1 MSLRELAIR
10 DEYRSDRCDLIEDFY
25 IPCLEQATV
34 YSRAVGFFSSTSMIA
49 VSKGLTALIR
59 AGGTMRLV
67 ASPCLSSEDIE
78 AIATG
83 LKQRDEV
90 ITEVIL
96 QELDREFE
104 EVAKDRLACL
114 AWLLSQEI
122 LEIKL
127 AIPKNISKQG
137 IYHEKLGLFTDIED
151 NQVAFTGSANESSSA
166 LIDNF
171 ECIDVFCSWKAE
183 EQKRALRKAENF
195 ERLWN
200 NQTSKVEVMGFPEA
214 AARSLLRLKPDKPP
228 STEPEYKSK
237 QKYWSVKEEKSNYN
251 AGEQSSLTTTLKYQ
265 NWLQVELRPLQ
276 VDALEAFIAANY
288 QGILAMAT
296 GAGKTITALACAA
309 SFDDLDLIVIG
320 VHTKEL
326 VQQWVNELEG
336 RTTFQYPLVAT
347 GKSEIWR
354 SKLFRKLR
362 LINNNQLSRERLP
375 VIIVGI
381 YSELSKFYI
390 ADLIVDAGGLP
401 ERSLLIADEVHAT
414 GAGSFRRILRKD
426 FTYRLGLSATPIR
439 PHDEEGTEVVLDY
452 FSGIVYEFS
461 LEQAIA
467 AGILC
472 EYEYHV
478 YVTSL
483 DDSEHETFKQLTSKI
498 NRLRNSEDERA
509 QAKAKHLLI
518 QRAKIIKSASS
529 KLTILDRI
537 FDDHPLQK
545 AMIYC
550 ADIDQAT
557 IVCRKLSQKG
567 IRVSRYSSQDKERQ
581 KILSQF
587 SRGHLDALVAVKC
600 LDEGVDVPETSQAI
614 ILASDTSERQFIQRR
629 GRILRA
635 APNKAIATLIDVLV
649 VPPLGDEDVKLIT
662 SEVSRVVHFART
674 ASNRTFVITK
684 LVEEL
689 SYYGITYS
697 DLI

>member
-1 MSLRELAIR
+1 LSLRELAIR

-67 ASPCLSSEDIE
+67 ASPCLSSEDIK

-114 AWLLSQEI
+114 AWLLSQGI

-127 AIPKNISKQG
+127 AIPRNIRKQG

-151 NQVAFTGSANESSSA
+151 NKLAFTGSANESSSA

-183 EQKRALRKAENF
+183 EQKRSLRKAENF
-195 ERLWN
+195 ERLWD

-228 STEPEYKSK
+228 STEPKHKSK

-251 AGEQSSLTTTLKYQ
+251 VGQQSSLTTEALK
-265 NWLQVELRPLQ
+265 VELRPLQ
-276 VDALEAFIAANY
+276 IDALEAFTAANY
-288 QGILAMAT
+288 KGILAMAT
-296 GAGKTITALACAA
+296 GTGKTITALACAA

-320 VHTKEL
+320 VPTKEL

-375 VIIVGI
+375 VIVVGI

-390 ADLIVDAGGLP
+390 ADLIVDAGGLA
-401 ERSLLIADEVHAT
+401 EQSLLIADEVHAT
-414 GAGSFRRILRKD
+414 GAGSFRRILRED

-452 FSGIVYEFS
+452 FGGIVYEFS

-472 EYEYHV
+472 EYEYQV
-478 YVTSL
+478 YVISL
-483 DDSEHETFKQLTSKI
+483 DDSEHQAFKELTSKI

-537 FDDHPLQK
+537 LDDHPPQK
-545 AMIYC
+545 SMIYC
-550 ADIDQAT
+550 ADLDQAT
-557 IVCRKLSQKG
+557 TVCRKLAQKG
-567 IRVSRYSSQDKERQ
+567 IRVARYSSQDKERQ

-587 SRGHLDALVAVKC
+587 SRGYLDALVAVKC

-662 SEVSRVVHFART
+662 SEVNRVVHFART

-684 LVEEL
+684 LVDEL

-697 DLI
+697 DLL

>member
-1 MSLRELAIR
+1 LSLRELAIR

-49 VSKGLTALIR
+49 VSRGLTALIR

-96 QELDREFE
+96 QKLDREFE

-127 AIPKNISKQG
+127 AIPRNIRKQG

-151 NQVAFTGSANESSSA
+151 NKLAFTGSANESSSA

-195 ERLWN
+195 ERLWD
-200 NQTSKVEVMGFPEA
+200 NQTSKVEVMRFPEA

-237 QKYWSVKEEKSNYN
+237 KKYWSAKEEKSNYN
-251 AGEQSSLTTTLKYQ
+251 VDRQSSLTTTLKYKT
-265 NWLQVELRPLQ
+265 WLQVELRPLQ
-276 VDALEAFIAANY
+276 VDALEGFIAANY
-288 QGILAMAT
+288 KGILAMAT

-320 VHTKEL
+320 VPTKEL

-375 VIIVGI
+375 VIVVGI

-390 ADLIVDAGGLP
+390 ADLIVDAGSLP

-414 GAGSFRRILRKD
+414 GAGSFRRILRDD

-439 PHDEEGTEVVLDY
+439 PHDEEGTEVILDY
-452 FSGIVYEFS
+452 FGGIVYEFS

-467 AGILC
+467 DGILC
-472 EYEYHV
+472 EYEYQV

-537 FDDHPLQK
+537 LDDHPPQK
-545 AMIYC
+545 SMIYC
-550 ADIDQAT
+550 ADLDQAT
-557 IVCRKLSQKG
+557 TVSWKLAQKG
-567 IRVSRYSSQDKERQ
+567 IRVARYSSQDKERQ

-662 SEVSRVVHFART
+662 SEVRRVTQFAN
-674 ASNRTFVITK
+674 AACNRNIVIAK
-684 LVEEL
+684 LVKKL
-689 SYYGITYS
+689 THYGITYS
-697 DLI
+697 DLV